1 MSTTSD
7 EASPASAPTDNPEIR
22 RVLDF
27 WFQSDSR
34 DQPTIDSRMDR
45 WFAADPILDSV
56 IRSEFAPL
64 VDRASRG
71 QLDDW
76 AGTAEGRLALIILLD
91 QFRRHIHRG
100 SPKAFSRDPKAL
112 KLCVEGAMTSDYKAL
127 GSLEQAF
134 FFMPL
139 QHAESLKI
147 QERSVKI
154 YSGLVNSASETLKA
168 TLATFAQFA
177 ELHHDIIESFGRFPH
192 RNKILGRPNTP
203 EEDEY
208 LAAGAPTFSQ

>member
-1 MSTTSD
+1 MSTTSSG
-7 EASPASAPTDNPEIR
+7 ESPATTGTDNPEAR

-45 WFAADPILDSV
+45 WFAADPVLDSV

-64 VDRASRG
+64 VDRAARG

-76 AGTAEGRLALIILLD
+76 TGTIEGRLALIILLD

-100 SPKAFSRDPKAL
+100 SPKAFSRDAKAL
-112 KLCVEGAMTSDYKAL
+112 KLCVEGAMTSGYKTL

-192 RNKILGRPNTP
+192 RNKVLGRPNTP